1 MNWRA
6 VLLALPLA
14 GPVAAADR
22 SPGPLPAERAA
33 HEAILPDGFRMEVFA
48 AEPLV
53 VQPIAFTIDARG
65 RVWVAEALNYGQW
78 KPTGR
83 DRVVILEDTT
93 GDGRADRRTVFYE
106 GFNYVT
112 GIEVGFGGV
121 WVLSPPWIYFL
132 PDRDG
137 DDRPDDAPEVVFDG
151 IGYKESRHNLANGF
165 TWGPDGWLYGGHGR
179 TSPSEVGPPGTPPHH
194 RVRCDGGV
202 YRIHPTRRVW
212 ENFADGT
219 TNPWGVAF
227 DQFGQCFVSNCVN
240 PHLFH
245 MIPGGHYE
253 PWRNRESSRYAYQR
267 LPTIADH
274 LHYPGGDLRADLGKP
289 DTLALGGGH
298 AHCGILV
305 YRGGSFPR
313 EFANAVLMCNVHG
326 RRINRDVLRPRGS
339 GYTAAHAPDFLIAAD
354 PWFMGVTLRLGLDGS
369 VYVSD
374 WSDTGEC
381 HTYRPDTA
389 TGRIYRIHYTRARP
403 CPTPRDLTR
412 LSDRELVELQRHP
425 NDAVVTHARRI
436 LQERASR
443 PGWEGTAVR
452 EQLRALTFDRTA
464 DTPTRL
470 RGLWAWHVTGTIP
483 PDDLLALTRDPRPG
497 DGCDYLRA
505 WAIRL
510 LCESGSPGGVA
521 LQRFAELARADP
533 SPVVRLELASALQR
547 LPADLRWPIVT
558 ELLRHGEDATDANL
572 PLMYWYAVEPLVVAN
587 PARAVALALDTRIP
601 LVRRCIA
608 RRLGDE
614 AAARGDA
621 FDLSAL
627 ITGWHRSAGAVRAD
641 LLAGFREGLRGR
653 QRLTMPPGWPAVY
666 DAVRQEGDPT
676 AREQARALALVFG
689 DPQAIAELRQLVQDR
704 RVAAGERV
712 AALDLLLDHQTP
724 GLAPLLLELL
734 ADPALRLSA
743 IRGLARH
750 PHPDAAARILSLYPR
765 FADEEKTAAVATLT
779 ARPQTAAALLD
790 AVASG
795 TIPRADV
802 SAYAARQIYALG
814 DARLNEQL
822 RTVWGEIRDTP
833 ADKQARLAR
842 YKALLTPAF
851 LRSADPSH
859 GRAVFARTCQSCHKL
874 FGEGGT
880 LGPDLTGTQRDNL
893 DYILGNL
900 IDPSA
905 EVGRD
910 YRLSIVTTADE
921 RVITGIVV
929 ERSPARVVVQT
940 ASERLTLPPEEV
952 ASVRESPLSL
962 MPDNLLDALTAEQIR
977 DLIAYL
983 ACRQQV
989 PWPVEQ
995 QPK

>member
-1 MNWRA
+1 MNWRV
-6 VLLALPLA
+6 VLLALPLV

-33 HEAILPDGFRMEVFA
+33 REAVLPDGFRLEVFA

-83 DRVVILEDTT
+83 DRIVILEDTT

-112 GIEVGFGGV
+112 GLEVGFGGV

-137 DDRPDDAPEVVFDG
+137 DERPDGAPEIVFDG

-179 TSPSEVGPPGTPPHH
+179 TSPSDVGPPGTPPH
-194 RVRCDGGV
+194 RRIRCDGGV

-253 PWRNRESSRYAYQR
+253 PWRNRESSRYAYDR

-298 AHCGILV
+298 AHCGILI
-305 YRGGSFPR
+305 YRGGRFPR
-313 EFANAVLMCNVHG
+313 EFENAVLMCNVHG

-381 HTYRPDTA
+381 HTYQPDTA
-389 TGRIYRIHYTRARP
+389 TGRIYRIDHPRARP
-403 CPTPRDLTR
+403 HPTPRDLTR
-412 LSDRELVELQRHP
+412 LNDHELVELQRHP
-425 NDAVVTHARRI
+425 NDAVATHARRI

-452 EQLRALTFDRTA
+452 EHLRTLTFDATA

-470 RGLWAWHVTGTIP
+470 RGLWAWHVTGAVP

-497 DGCDYLRA
+497 DGRDYLRA
-505 WAIRL
+505 WALRL
-510 LCESGSPGGVA
+510 LCESGSPHGAA
-521 LQRFAELARADP
+521 LRRFAELARTDP

-547 LPADLRWPIVT
+547 LPADLRWPVVT
-558 ELLRHGEDATDANL
+558 ELLRHEEDAADANL
-572 PLMYWYAVEPLVVAN
+572 PLMYWYAIEPLVIAD
-587 PARAVALALDTRIP
+587 PARAVALALDARLP
-601 LVRRCIA
+601 RVRRFIA

-621 FDLSAL
+621 FDLSPLVA
-627 ITGWHRSAGAVRAD
+627 GWQRAAGSVRAD
-641 LLAGFREGLRGR
+641 LLAGFREGLQGR
-653 QRLTMPPGWPAVY
+653 QRLTMPSGWPAVY
-666 DAVRQEGDPT
+666 DAVRREGDPT
-676 AREQARALALVFG
+676 ACEQARAVALVFG
-689 DPQAIAELRQLVQDR
+689 DSQAIADLQQLVRDSG
-704 RVAAGERV
+704 AATGARLR
-712 AALDLLLDHQTP
+712 ALDLLLDHRTP

-743 IRGLARH
+743 VRGLARS

-765 FADEEKTAAVATLT
+765 LTDEEKAAAVATLT
-779 ARPQTAAALLD
+779 ARSETAAALLE

-795 TIPRADV
+795 AVPRADV

-814 DARLNEQL
+814 DPRLNERL
-822 RTVWGEIRDTP
+822 RGIWGEVRDTP

-842 YKALLTPAF
+842 YKALLTPTV
-851 LRSADPSH
+851 LQSADPSQ
-859 GRAVFARTCQSCHKL
+859 GRVVFARTCQTCHKL

-910 YRLSIVTTADE
+910 YRLSIITTADE

-929 ERSPARVVVQT
+929 ERSPARVVIQT
-940 ASERLTLPPEEV
+940 ATERLTLSPEEV
-952 ASVRESPLSL
+952 TGVRDSPLSL
-962 MPDNLLDALTAEQIR
+962 MPENLLDTLTREQVR

-983 ACRQQV
+983 ASRQQV
-989 PWPVEQ
+989 PLPGEQ
-995 QPK
+995 RPK